1 MHEPM
6 LRVQILFDAATLG
19 CEHASMSLRMVSR
32 NCVSPQPQKFQNDV
46 ISIKK
51 NWLTNQILKFF
62 IKNNIF
68 IQNSYYHMTHDHG
81 F

>member
-51 NWLTNQILKFF
+51 I
-62 IKNNIF
+62 
-68 IQNSYYHMTHDHG
+68 G
-81 F
+81 